1 MTEVLTARQLSFL
14 QRAAA
19 AGHVSVATVDE
30 KKTFDE
36 LVAKKL
42 IFGNQLTD
50 AGWMEL
56 RKTRPGSLEGLIPFA
71 PSPRKGR

>member
-56 RKTRPGSLEGLIPFA
+56 RKTRSFGSRTNGCTLRGPH
-71 PSPRKGR
+71 